1 MISVV
6 IPSLNEEADLAHT
19 LAALVPAAIDGL
31 VSEVVIADGGSTDR
45 TAEIADAA
53 GANFFRT
60 ERGRGQQLAEGA
72 RRAKGSWL
80 LFLHA
85 DTILQPDWVTDA
97 MALIRSVESGVR
109 PQTGGVFRFALSDKG
124 VRAAC
129 LTGIVRLRC
138 AVLRMP
144 YGDQGLLIS
153 RRLYDEVGGFKPML
167 LMEDVDLIR
176 RLGRKRL
183 MFFRSLAVTSAR
195 RYRTEGYFRRTLR
208 NLACLCLFYLNLP
221 PRLLARLYG

>member
-19 LAALVPAAIDGL
+19 LAALVPAAVDGL

-53 GANFFRT
+53 GANFIRT
-60 ERGRGQQLAEGA
+60 ERGRGRQLAEGA
-72 RRAKGSWL
+72 RHAKGSWL

-97 MALIRSVESGVR
+97 VALIRAVESGVR
-109 PQTGGVFRFALSDKG
+109 PQTAGVFRFALSDNG
-124 VRAAC
+124 LRAAF

-153 RRLYDEVGGFKPML
+153 RRLYDEVGGFRPMP

-183 MFFRSLAVTSAR
+183 IFFPSLAVTSAR
-195 RYRTEGYFRRTLR
+195 RYRADGYVRRMLR

-221 PRLLARLYG
+221 LRLLARLYG